1 MDLNA
6 SQKNFK
12 ISVGEMEW
20 CPLVQ
25 TLLLASCFCVI
36 SCQRYNIIKSAS
48 GPVRGIAVQ
57 NRGEVVYQYR
67 KIPFAKPPVGRR
79 RLRKPVPFGK
89 WTNVLDGTSFGP
101 SCYQKAESISPSLP
115 NTEMSEDCLHLN
127 IYTPINASPNNTK
140 SVMIWI
146 HGGGYSKGQSFYY
159 DAFNLVTKGD
169 VIVVTVNYRLGFL
182 GFFSTMDDASR
193 GNYGLWD
200 QRLAMQWV
208 KANIED
214 FGGNPNSITIFGGSA
229 GAFSVGLHALLPQNQ
244 GLFHRLIAESGTS
257 TSPLVLNMEPRVH
270 ARGYGIDLNCLNE
283 KDVNFD
289 TEMLLE
295 CIRGKSS
302 QEIIQTQNSYDTFK
316 YANHVLTLPNA
327 PVVDGELIIHHP
339 SAIIANTSSNESSF
353 FRSLDVIIGTTD
365 SEGSL
370 INNDFMTYLE
380 KHYNFNYSR
389 SIPTTVLCNSYARM
403 IAKDFFNNNT
413 DVSEAICKKY
423 SSTDEIEQSRN
434 IVDMYSDFSMIAPA
448 LRSLDCHSAPGLTMG
463 RNTYQYLFTRQYSYQ
478 GYLQPNWVKGAWH
491 AAELPYLFGP
501 SMIWSVWNPIS
512 FSDEMLSE
520 KMIRYWTNFAKNG
533 SPNGPDVPYWP
544 RYDSMGKLYQY
555 LNFNIAPAY
564 NLNSERIRF
573 WNQYLPSLNRTT
585 ANVLFG

>member
-1 MDLNA
+1 
-6 SQKNFK
+6 
-12 ISVGEMEW
+12 MEW
-20 CPLVQ
+20 CALILS
-25 TLLLASCFCVI
+25 LLLASCCSLI
-36 SCQRYNIIKSAS
+36 NCQRYRIINSAS
-48 GPVRGIAVQ
+48 GPVRGIAAQ
-57 NRGEVVYQYR
+57 NRGEVVYQFR
-67 KIPFAKPPVGRR
+67 KIPFAKPPVGTL
-79 RLRKPVPFGK
+79 RLRKPVPFGR

-146 HGGGYSKGQSFYY
+146 HGGGYLEGQSFYY

-169 VIVVTVNYRLGFL
+169 VIVVTVNYRLGLL

-208 KANIED
+208 KANIEA
-214 FGGNPNSITIFGGSA
+214 FGGNPNSITIFGESA

-244 GLFHRLIAESGTS
+244 GLFQRVIAESGTGN
-257 TSPLVLNMEPRVH
+257 SPFALNIEPEVH
-270 ARGYGIDLNCLNE
+270 ARRYGIGLNCLNE
-283 KDVNFD
+283 NDINFD
-289 TEMLLE
+289 SEMLLK
-295 CIRGKSS
+295 CIRGKSA
-302 QEIIQTQNSYDTFK
+302 QEIIQTQNSLDIIN
-316 YANHVLTLPNA
+316 YANATLTIPNA

-339 SAIIANTSSNESSF
+339 SAIIANTSSTESSF

-370 INNDFMTYLE
+370 INDEFMNYLE
-380 KHYNFNYSR
+380 KQYNFNYSR
-389 SIPTTVLCNSYARM
+389 SIPTIVLCNSYARM

-434 IVDMYSDFSMIAPA
+434 IVNMYSDFSMIAPA

-463 RNTYQYLFTRQYSYQ
+463 RNTYQYLFTRQYPFKLYP
-478 GYLQPNWVKGAWH
+478 QPTWFKGAWH

-501 SMIWSVWNPIS
+501 SIIWSVSNPIS

-533 SPNGPDVPYWP
+533 SPNGPHVPYWP
-544 RYDSMGKLYQY
+544 RYDSVGRLYQY

-564 NLNSERIRF
+564 NLNPERIQF
-573 WNQYLPSLNRTT
+573 WNQYLPSLDRTR
-585 ANVLFG
+585 ANVVLG